1 MDSVVEQEQPIT
13 LIIRGARVID
23 SAQQIDQVADIAVS
37 GSQIVGI
44 GDYREQ
50 AGATVIDARGA
61 IASPGWI
68 DLHAHVF
75 TETGISG
82 VQADRDAGV
91 ATGVTTVVDAGTAGA
106 ATWAAFR
113 DNVIN
118 VATTRVLAYLN
129 VSLRHLDGPRHGEWS
144 NFAQAQTILLAE
156 QEAAAGRCV
165 GIKVLASQTHCGNL
179 GITPVKLAR
188 QAARLSGTGLM
199 VHIGNAP
206 PVIEDVL
213 ELLDEGDIVTHCWH
227 GKYGGLLGRDK
238 KPLPA
243 AWAAVE
249 RGVKFDI
256 GHGSASFS
264 FVTARHALEAGLP
277 LHAISTDLHQG
288 NLRGPVYDMGTTM
301 AKFLHLGF
309 ELPEVIRL
317 STWSPAQLMQR
328 ADEVGSLQRG
338 RTADITVFRVIEGEF
353 SLTDSERRTE
363 TANRQLEVLYT
374 VRNGQVV
381 RQPTTEG

>member
-23 SAQQIDQVADIAVS
+23 PAQQIDQVADIAVS
-37 GSQIVGI
+37 GAHIVGI
-44 GDYREQ
+44 GNYPEQ
-50 AGATVIDARGA
+50 AGATIIDARGA

-113 DNVIN
+113 DGVIN

-129 VSLRHLDGPRHGEWS
+129 VSLRHIEGPRHGEWS

-156 QEAAAGRCV
+156 REAAAGHCV

-188 QAARLSGTGLM
+188 QASRLSGAGLM

-213 ELLDEGDIVTHCWH
+213 DLLEEGDIVTHCWH

-243 AWAAVE
+243 TWAAVA

-264 FVTARHALEAGLP
+264 LVTARHALDAGLP
-277 LHAISTDLHQG
+277 LHAISTDLHKG
-288 NLRGPVYDMGTTM
+288 NLHGPVYDMGTTM

-309 ELPEVIRL
+309 DLPEVIRL

-328 ADEVGSLQRG
+328 SADLGSLHSG
-338 RTADITVFRVIEGEF
+338 RAADITVFRIITGEF
-353 SLTDSERRTE
+353 PLTDSERRTE
-363 TANRQLEVLYT
+363 TADRQLEVLYT
-374 VRNGQVV
+374 VRNGQLV
-381 RQPTTEG
+381 RQPNAEG